1 MNNLV
6 ISEKVSDVAKRD
18 IVDLQNKINAFN
30 TGETPEEAFRKF
42 RLTRGVYGQRQPG
55 VQMIRIKLPYGR
67 ITADQLV
74 RIADTSDKFA
84 TGNLHATTRQD
95 IQLHFVKLSDSPQLW
110 ADLEDAG
117 ITLKEAC
124 GNTIRNVTASSIAGI
139 DPNEPFDVTPITH
152 SIFTYFL
159 RNPINQDMGRKFK
172 IAVSSSEKDSAL
184 AFIHDVGLIAKMGT
198 NEIGEEVKGFKVLI
212 GGGLGAQ
219 PFSAQTAFEF
229 LEEKD
234 VIPFIEALLRV
245 FDRYGERVRR
255 HKARMKFLL
264 NDLGLEGMMEKVA
277 EERTAVKNKIFQIP
291 DDLFGTNEAES
302 ITHAPRPTLSQEE
315 IIEIA
320 SKSIDKSDIEDFTKW
335 LKTNTFEQKQKG
347 WFAVQLRVLL
357 GDMSSDTARSLA
369 NIVRQYAA
377 DDIRVTVN
385 QGYILRFVKG
395 EDLVS
400 IYYELA
406 KLGLV
411 NPGFDSTMDI
421 TTCPGTDTCNLAITS
436 SYGIT
441 RVLEDVMKD
450 EFPEMI
456 YNQDI
461 KIKIS
466 GCMNG
471 CGQHNASNIGFHG
484 SSIKNGK
491 LVLPALQV
499 LLGGGF
505 SGDGIGLIGDKVIK
519 VPTKRGPE
527 VLRTLFNDFETNAY
541 DGEYYNQ
548 YYNRQTKNYF
558 FQLLKPI
565 ADLSTIQEDDY
576 RDWDHD
582 EMFKTEIGVGECASV
597 LVDLVATTITE
608 GQEKLNLAKENF
620 ESKIWA
626 DAIYHAYNVL
636 ITGAKGLLM
645 TKDVSTNTQYGII
658 NDFESN
664 FGKEF
669 KYEIPSEFVLP
680 DSEETPFRSLAFS
693 INKFE
698 PTEEFATYFVKTAE
712 GFLNFVRNTRGAQL
726 METGEP
732 VLQELSFGKDS

>member
-1 MNNLV
+1 MSNLV
-6 ISEKVSDVAKRD
+6 ISEKVAAAAKRD
-18 IVDLQNKINAFN
+18 IVDLNNKINAFN
-30 TGETPEEAFRKF
+30 SGETPEEAFRKF

-55 VQMIRIKLPYGR
+55 VQMIRIKLPFGR

-124 GNTIRNVTASSIAGI
+124 GNTIRNVTASASAGI
-139 DPNEPFDVTPITH
+139 DPGEPFDVTPLAH

-184 AFIHDVGLIAKMGT
+184 AFIHDVGLIAKLGT
-198 NEIGEEVKGFKVLI
+198 NEAGETVKGFKVLL

-234 VIPFIEALLRV
+234 VIPFIEGVLRV

-264 NDLGLEGMMEKVA
+264 NELGLEEMMARVKL
-277 EERTAVKNKIFQIP
+277 ERTALKNKVFTIP
-291 DDLFGTNEAES
+291 ENPFETPVTSIDYAPRTPVSEDVILDIAAES
-302 ITHAPRPTLSQEE
+302 IEE
-315 IIEIA
+315 SEIETF
-320 SKSIDKSDIEDFTKW
+320 KKW
-335 LKTNTFEQKQKG
+335 LKTNVFEQKQKG
-347 WFAVQLRVLL
+347 WYAVQLRVLL
-357 GDMSSDTARSLA
+357 GDMHSDTARSLA
-369 NIVRQYAA
+369 DIVRKYAA

-395 EDLVS
+395 EDLGA
-400 IYYELA
+400 IYHELN
-406 KLGLV
+406 KLGLAS
-411 NPGFDSTMDI
+411 PGFDSTMDI
-421 TTCPGTDTCNLAITS
+421 TTCPGTDTCNLAISS

-527 VLRTLFNDFETNAY
+527 ALRTLFNDYEANAF

-565 ADLSTIQEDDY
+565 ADLSTIQDDDY

-582 EMFKTEIGVGECASV
+582 ELFKTEIGVGECASV

-620 ESKIWA
+620 ESGIWA

-645 TKDVSTNTQYGII
+645 TRDVSTNTQYGII

-669 KYEIPSEFVLP
+669 KYEIPAEYVLP
-680 DSEETPFRSLAFS
+680 DSQETPFRSLAFS

-698 PTEEFATYFVKTAE
+698 PTEAFATYFIGTA
-712 GFLNFVRNTRGAQL
+712 GKFLEFVRNTRESQL

>member
-6 ISEKVSDVAKRD
+6 ISDKVSTAAKRD

-110 ADLEDAG
+110 SDLEDAG

-124 GNTIRNVTASSIAGI
+124 GNTIRNVTASSVAGI
-139 DPNEPFDVTPITH
+139 DPDEPFDVTPITH

-198 NEIGEEVKGFKVLI
+198 NEAGEEVKGFKVLI

-245 FDRYGERVRR
+245 FDRHGERVRR

-264 NDLGLEGMMEKVA
+264 NDLGLEGLMAKVE

-302 ITHAPRPTLSQEE
+302 INHAPRPSLSEEE
-315 IIEIA
+315 ILKIA
-320 SKSIDKSDIEDFTKW
+320 SENIEDLTEFTKW
-335 LKTNTFEQKQKG
+335 LKTNTFEQKQRG
-347 WFAVQLRVLL
+347 WYAVQLRVLL
-357 GDMSSDTARSLA
+357 GDMHSDTARSLA
-369 NIVRQYAA
+369 DIVRQYAA

-385 QGYILRFVKG
+385 QGYILRFIKG
-395 EDLVS
+395 EDLVA
-400 IYYELA
+400 IYNELS

-519 VPTKRGPE
+519 VPAKRGPE
-527 VLRTLFNDFETNAY
+527 ALRTIFNDYESNAY
-541 DGEYYNQ
+541 DGEYFNQ
-548 YYNRQTKNYF
+548 YYARQTKNYF

-669 KYEIPSEFVLP
+669 KYEIPAEYVLP

-712 GFLNFVRNTRGAQL
+712 DFLNFVRNTRGAQL

>member
-1 MNNLV
+1 MSNLV

-18 IVDLQNKINAFN
+18 IIDLNNKINAFN
-30 TGETPEEAFRKF
+30 SGETPEESFRKF

-124 GNTIRNVTASSIAGI
+124 GNTIRNVTASAVAGI
-139 DPNEPFDVTPITH
+139 DPDEPFDVTPITH
-152 SIFTYFL
+152 SIFSYFL

-184 AFIHDVGLIAKMGT
+184 AFIHDIGLIAKLGT
-198 NEIGEEVKGFKVLI
+198 NADGETVRGFKVLI

-219 PFSAQTAFEF
+219 PFSAHTAFEF
-229 LEEKD
+229 LEEEK
-234 VIPFIEALLRV
+234 VIPFIEAVLRV
-245 FDRYGERVRR
+245 FDRYGERTRR

-264 NDLGLEGMMEKVA
+264 NDFGLEGMMEKVA
-277 EERTAVKNKIFQIP
+277 EEHKAVKHKIFTIP
-291 DDLFGTNEAES
+291 EDLFGTNEAES
-302 ITHAPRPTLSQEE
+302 INHAPRASVSEEE
-315 IIEIA
+315 ILKIA
-320 SKSIDKSDIEDFTKW
+320 SENGITDIESFTKW

-347 WFAVQLRVLL
+347 WYAVQLRVLL

-369 NIVRQYAA
+369 GVVSQYAA

-395 EDLVS
+395 EDLVA
-400 IYYELA
+400 IYKELD
-406 KLGLV
+406 KLGLAR
-411 NPGFDSTMDI
+411 PGFDSTMDI
-421 TTCPGTDTCNLAITS
+421 TTCPGTDTCNLAISS

-450 EFPEMI
+450 EFPEML

-505 SGDGIGLIGDKVIK
+505 TGDGIGLIGDKVIK

-527 VLRTLFNDFETNAY
+527 ALRTIFNDFENNAF
-541 DGEYYNQ
+541 DGEYFNQ
-548 YYNRQTKNYF
+548 YYQRQTKNYF

-565 ADLSTIQEDDY
+565 ADLSTIQDDDY

-582 EMFKTEIGVGECASV
+582 ELFKTEIGVGECASV
-597 LVDLVATTITE
+597 MVDLVATTITE
-608 GQEKLNLAKENF
+608 GQEKLNLAKENYQ
-620 ESKIWA
+620 SGVWA

-645 TKDVSTNTQYGII
+645 TKEVNTNTQYGII
-658 NDFESN
+658 NDFETH
-664 FGKEF
+664 FGQEF
-669 KYEIPSEFVLP
+669 QYETPAEFALA
-680 DSEETPFRSLAFS
+680 DKSETPFRSLAFS

-698 PTEEFATYFVKTAE
+698 PTEEFATYFLEKAE
-712 GFLNFVRNTRGAQL
+712 QFLNFVRETRGAQL
-726 METGEP
+726 MENSEL

>member
-1 MNNLV
+1 MSEII
-6 ISEKVSDVAKRD
+6 ISDKVSAVAKRD
-18 IVDLQNKINAFN
+18 IIDLNQKINAFN
-30 TGETPEEAFRKF
+30 TGATPEEVFRKF

-55 VQMIRIKLPYGR
+55 VQMIRIKLPYGH

-139 DPNEPFDVTPITH
+139 DPDEPFDVTPITH

-172 IAVSSSEKDSAL
+172 IAVSSSEKDTAL
-184 AFIHDVGLIAKMGT
+184 AFIHDVGLIAKMGV
-198 NEIGEEVKGFKVLI
+198 NAAGETVRGFKVLI

-264 NDLGLEGMMEKVA
+264 NDLGLEDMLAKVE
-277 EERTAVKNKIFQIP
+277 EERTAVKNKVFEIP
-291 DDLFGTNEAES
+291 DDLFGTKEVESVIYADRPSLSEADILKIAAES
-302 ITHAPRPTLSQEE
+302 IEA
-315 IIEIA
+315 
-320 SKSIDKSDIEDFTKW
+320 DKLDIFTKW
-335 LKTNTFEQKQKG
+335 LRTNTFEQKQKG
-347 WFAVQLRVLL
+347 WYAVQLRVLL
-357 GDMSSDTARSLA
+357 GDMHSDIARSLA
-369 NIVRQYAA
+369 NVVRQYAA

-385 QGYILRFVKG
+385 QGYLLRFVKG
-395 EDLVS
+395 EDLVA
-400 IYYELA
+400 IYHELA
-406 KLGLV
+406 KLGLAA
-411 NPGFDSTMDI
+411 PGFDSTMDI
-421 TTCPGTDTCNLAITS
+421 TTCPGTDTCNLAISS

-441 RVLEDVMKD
+441 RVLEDVMRD

-471 CGQHNASNIGFHG
+471 CGQHNACNIGFHG

-527 VLRTLFNDFETNAY
+527 VLRTLFNDFEANAY

-548 YYNRQTKNYF
+548 YYQRQTKNYF
-558 FQLLKPI
+558 FQLLKPL
-565 ADLSTIQEDDY
+565 ADLSTVQDDDY

-582 EMFKTEIGVGECASV
+582 ELFKTEIGVGECASV
-597 LVDLVATTITE
+597 MIDLVATTITE

-620 ESKIWA
+620 ESGVWA

-645 TKDVSTNTQYGII
+645 TKDVNTNTQYGIV
-658 NDFESN
+658 NDFETH
-664 FGKEF
+664 FGQDFEYETPEEF
-669 KYEIPSEFVLP
+669 LLAEKA
-680 DSEETPFRSLAFS
+680 ETPFKSLVFS

-698 PTEEFATYFVKTAE
+698 PTEAFATYFISTADK
-712 GFLNFVRNTRGAQL
+712 FLDFVRHTRETQL
-726 METGEP
+726 AETGEP
-732 VLQELSFGKDS
+732 ALQELSFGKDS